1 MTIHHLQI
9 WVPDMGRTERSWG
22 WLLGELGYEVTRS
35 WERGRVW
42 RKGPTGIV
50 LESSPDMVPGMLY
63 SRLRPGLNHVAFHV
77 DTVELIESIASE
89 ASAHGWSNVGHDV
102 LHPIGAQF
110 TATYLEDSD
119 GFEVE
124 LISPS
129 P

>member
-9 WVPDMGRTERSWG
+9 WVPDMVRAERSWG

-77 DTVELIESIASE
+77 DTADLIESIVDE
-89 ASAHGWSNVGHDV
+89 ASDHGWANVGHDV
-102 LHPIGAQF
+102 LHPIAARQ
-110 TATYLEDSD
+110 TAAYIEDAD

-129 P
+129 R